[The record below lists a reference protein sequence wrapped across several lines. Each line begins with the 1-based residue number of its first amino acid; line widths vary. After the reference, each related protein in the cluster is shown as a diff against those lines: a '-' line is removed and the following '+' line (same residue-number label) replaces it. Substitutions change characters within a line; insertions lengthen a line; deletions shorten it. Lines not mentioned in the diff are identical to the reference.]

1 MFYVYILQSKSDKS
15 YYTGFT
21 EDLEKRLND
30 HNEGRVTYTSGKRPY
45 ELVWHCAFKDKSK
58 AIAFEKY
65 LKSGSG
71 IAFSRKR
78 FL

>member
-1 MFYVYILQSKSDKS
+1 MFFVYILQSKSNES
-15 YYTGFT
+15 YYTGYA
-21 EDLEKRLND
+21 EDLEKRLKD
-30 HNEGRVTYTSGKRPY
+30 HNSGAVTYTSSKRPY

-58 AIAFEKY
+58 AISFEKY

>member
-1 MFYVYILQSKSDKS
+1 MFFVYILQSQSDKS
-15 YYTGFT
+15 YYTGYT
-21 EDLEKRLND
+21 EDLEKRLKD
-30 HNEGRVTYTSGKRPY
+30 HNQGVVTYTSSKRPY
-45 ELVWHCAFKDKSK
+45 RLVWHCAFKEKSK